1 MLDEAKVLDD
11 VVETIGEDFKFQ
23 QDVAP
28 AHNATITKDYFKN
41 KM

>member
-23 QDVAP
+23 QDGAP
-28 AHNATITKDYFKN
+28 AHSATITKDYFKN